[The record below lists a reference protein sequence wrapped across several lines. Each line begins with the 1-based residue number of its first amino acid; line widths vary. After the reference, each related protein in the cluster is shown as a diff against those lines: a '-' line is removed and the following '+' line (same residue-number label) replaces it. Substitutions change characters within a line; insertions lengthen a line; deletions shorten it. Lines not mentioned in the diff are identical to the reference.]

1 MTQEVKVL
9 LNLPGDLH
17 LISRDHTIEGEKSI
31 LAGYPLTSN
40 MCHVTHT
47 RTHI

>member
-17 LISRDHTIEGEKSI
+17 LISRDHMIEGENQFLQVI
-31 LAGYPLTSN
+31 L
-40 MCHVTHT
+40 
-47 RTHI
+47 